1 MVSIGDISVERDADS
16 RRDHK
21 SPNSR
26 KDAHSTDK
34 ENIFANAGG
43 SREREV
49 MSYRSVVA
57 NVVAICWAKSKQNDE
72 PTSAIKFANRMRVDH
87 YYSRVFSNVIFVYF
101 VLTSCY

>member
-43 SREREV
+43 SRERGDELQIC
-49 MSYRSVVA
+49 RSQCGC
-57 NVVAICWAKSKQNDE
+57 NMLSKEQAE
-72 PTSAIKFANRMRVDH
+72 WWT
-87 YYSRVFSNVIFVYF
+87 YFSHKV
-101 VLTSCY
+101 C